1 MHPGETGGP
10 SGDRNLDSWEI
21 LLSLAP
27 SKVDL
32 ENEEARR
39 VRLVISDE
47 KKTNVVPK
55 RLEKHWA
62 YSFRFL

>member
-47 KKTNVVPK
+47 KKKCGP
-55 RLEKHWA
+55 
-62 YSFRFL
+62 